1 MLIRFIS
8 FIQAKPACGVL
19 HPRLAGMIIA
29 AMIAASIV
37 NTIQAASYIEP
48 DHTTELFQLEKIPL
62 PQHRAQQLGK
72 SLAIIAQRKHDG
84 SPANQLASARLLL
97 LAMQLDPKNKRPYE
111 ISKALASGKAPAAT
125 PQHLITQC
133 LNEAKSIQS
142 LLSKPRAGAQANL
155 LARLI
160 KDACKMIQPNTHGD
174 KDVADW
180 KKTLPVIA
188 AYKADEKK
196 IAPKIPAPLLTKP
209 ASQPASEIKK
219 PTPSA
224 AQKPDPVKKGKSQF
238 HIAEQSLLLP
248 VFVENEEEELEIDPD
263 ENSLIDKEE
272 STLLLARIILTLKPC
287 DPKTSNAQFI
297 KILQSGNP
305 TSDLD
310 TTLKSLIETK
320 HSNIPSIQGLVK
332 FTNRG
337 YGTMRQFSLTGPLAL
352 LLEASLAN
360 EPLRDNLCILADIG
374 PKGKLFEPKNFW
386 SLLTN
391 LRNVSDGGRLIVSD
405 QSLGLMEQLLV
416 FKESDFFTRWEVFSA
431 SNIDEALMAAAKE
444 NNKELAHAGEIFGE
458 IQKLSVD
465 QEVVQL
471 AADHD
476 IRDQLEKIVALVPSH
491 QSANILLL
499 QGSGNRPTH
508 LDKKTFRIEL
518 QPIIEDINNVLP
530 EQVDKIDIE
539 ALTDQYDALREKL
552 ERLEPVVDRDEREL
566 LQKTIDLSNDF
577 KKLAS
582 LKKRSTRR
590 GDDASTKRKVEEC
603 LEDMK
608 SHGALLI
615 ERVMALDPTNSEL
628 KTEPNRIKD

>member
-1 MLIRFIS
+1 
-8 FIQAKPACGVL
+8 
-19 HPRLAGMIIA
+19 
-29 AMIAASIV
+29 
-37 NTIQAASYIEP
+37 
-48 DHTTELFQLEKIPL
+48 
-62 PQHRAQQLGK
+62 
-72 SLAIIAQRKHDG
+72 
-84 SPANQLASARLLL
+84 
-97 LAMQLDPKNKRPYE
+97 
-111 ISKALASGKAPAAT
+111 
-125 PQHLITQC
+125 
-133 LNEAKSIQS
+133 
-142 LLSKPRAGAQANL
+142 
-155 LARLI
+155 
-160 KDACKMIQPNTHGD
+160 
-174 KDVADW
+174 
-180 KKTLPVIA
+180 
-188 AYKADEKK
+188 
-196 IAPKIPAPLLTKP
+196 
-209 ASQPASEIKK
+209 
-219 PTPSA
+219 
-224 AQKPDPVKKGKSQF
+224 
-238 HIAEQSLLLP
+238 
-248 VFVENEEEELEIDPD
+248 
-263 ENSLIDKEE
+263 
-272 STLLLARIILTLKPC
+272 
-287 DPKTSNAQFI
+287 
-297 KILQSGNP
+297 
-305 TSDLD
+305 
-310 TTLKSLIETK
+310 
-320 HSNIPSIQGLVK
+320 
-332 FTNRG
+332 
-337 YGTMRQFSLTGPLAL
+337 MRQFSLTGPLAL